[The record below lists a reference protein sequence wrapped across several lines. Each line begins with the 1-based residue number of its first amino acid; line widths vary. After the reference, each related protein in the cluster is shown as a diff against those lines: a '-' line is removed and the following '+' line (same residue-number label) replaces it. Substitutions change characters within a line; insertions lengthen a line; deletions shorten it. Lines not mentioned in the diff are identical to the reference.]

1 MDYSLI
7 RTFVAIPVP
16 NAVFGL
22 QDQLRSVIS
31 EKFGRIEWIKKDR
44 LHLTLKFVGDTPES
58 SFKPIQDVL
67 ESISKNTETIELKIE
82 GTGCFPKKERPRVL
96 WSGITGEISILENL
110 YNEIQS
116 SLESLGFYKD
126 DKPFHP
132 HITLGR
138 SKYPQKRTPDIASF
152 LAKSYDPISFRVEKI
167 QFITSEL
174 FPNGPVYT
182 ILSTH
187 FFENN

>member
-1 MDYSLI
+1 MDCSLI

-16 NAVFGL
+16 KAVFGL

-31 EKFGRIEWIKKDR
+31 EKFGRIEWIKNDR

-67 ESISKNTETIELKIE
+67 ELISKNTETIQLKIE
-82 GTGCFPKKERPRVL
+82 GTGCFPKKERPRIL
-96 WSGITGEISILENL
+96 WSGITGEISKLENL

-116 SLESLGFYKD
+116 SLESLGFFKD
-126 DKPFHP
+126 DKLFHP

-138 SKYPQKRTPDIASF
+138 SKYPQNER
-152 LAKSYDPISFRVEKI
+152 
-167 QFITSEL
+167 Q
-174 FPNGPVYT
+174 
-182 ILSTH
+182 ILLP
-187 FFENN
+187 F